1 MDTTW
6 GPQPTPTSGLSPAR
20 GRVAAALGRL
30 GPEAALADLA
40 DELGGHPNATRQHLD
55 GLVADGF
62 ADVAERHG
70 AGRGR
75 PARVYTLTA
84 AGRRALAGPVAPV
97 AEVLGALASH
107 LAAAPDAGAQA
118 LAIGRAWGSSRRGG
132 RDDLL
137 ATLDELG
144 FSPVEAAPSGAP
156 ESGGPASGAQA
167 SGSRADV
174 IRLLTCPMLES
185 ARAHPEVV
193 CAIHEGLIQAALAE
207 GTPGARI
214 IPFAE
219 PDCCVVEFPI
229 SPPDPSPRRPDP
241 SPRRHSTS

>member
-107 LAAAPDAGAQA
+107 LAAAPD
-118 LAIGRAWGSSRRGG
+118 
-132 RDDLL
+132 
-137 ATLDELG
+137 
-144 FSPVEAAPSGAP
+144 SGAP

-167 SGSRADV
+167 SGAQAAGSRTDV

-207 GTPGARI
+207 GTPGVRI

-219 PDCCVVEFPI
+219 PDCCVVEFP
-229 SPPDPSPRRPDP
+229 
-241 SPRRHSTS
+241 TS